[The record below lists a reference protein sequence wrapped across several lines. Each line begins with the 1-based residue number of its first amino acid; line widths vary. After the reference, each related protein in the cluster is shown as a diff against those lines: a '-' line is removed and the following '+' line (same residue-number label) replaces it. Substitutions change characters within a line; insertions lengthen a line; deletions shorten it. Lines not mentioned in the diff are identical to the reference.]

1 MPSLSVTLAE
11 HRHLTGERI
20 SLRPISL
27 EDAADMTEY
36 ASDEETTRY
45 IFAEP
50 KNLEQTER
58 LIAGYY
64 MREPIGKYAVVL
76 NDGGKLI
83 GTIEFRVDEA
93 TRSGELG
100 FTLSRH
106 YWGKGYM
113 SEAGRLILD
122 LAFGKLELQR
132 VHAAHEAE
140 NEASGRLMLR
150 LGMSCEG
157 TRRRDQLSRG
167 QLVDSVYYSIL
178 SEEYQAARR

>member
-76 NDGGKLI
+76 NDGGKL
-83 GTIEFRVDEA
+83 
-93 TRSGELG
+93 
-100 FTLSRH
+100 
-106 YWGKGYM
+106 
-113 SEAGRLILD
+113 
-122 LAFGKLELQR
+122 ELQR
-132 VHAAHEAE
+132 VHAAHEAA

-150 LGMSCEG
+150 LGMTCEG
-157 TRRRDQLSRG
+157 IRRRDQLSRG